1 MPKAIQS
8 EFCQRL
14 KPVGRLLE
22 DPDYNVW
29 GCSPILGPDER
40 IHVFYSK
47 WPNAAKHQGWLT
59 CCEIGHAV
67 ADRLAGPYQMLET
80 AFKGRS
86 GDWWDAMTCHNPTI
100 HKVGDQYALFY
111 MGTQDGT
118 LYTKRIGIAVAES
131 LNGPWQRSDE
141 PLLLPSANATDW
153 DSMCT
158 TNPSLLQHPNG
169 QFWLYYK
176 SWNRRAWDDDL
187 KQGIRPATSDVG
199 IRTNRQYGLA
209 IAESITGPYRKVENN
224 PIIDL
229 SIYGGNKQ
237 CEDGYVFLDTDGSF
251 KMLMRDM
258 GFYNHEYGLM
268 YASKNGIKWGKPT
281 IAFLNSHAYF
291 DEPRHGI
298 EREGRLERPQLLMK
312 DNKPIAL
319 YCALVGGRY
328 NTSSGVVLQI
338 HDDR

>member
-1 MPKAIQS
+1 MPNTDQS
-8 EFCQRL
+8 DFCRRL
-14 KPVGRLLE
+14 EPVGRILE

-29 GCSPILGPDER
+29 GCSPILGPEGE

-47 WPNAAKHQGWLT
+47 WPNAAQHQGWLT

-67 ADRLAGPYQMLET
+67 AEQLEGPYMVLEST
-80 AFKGRS
+80 IKGRG
-86 GDWWDAMTCHNPTI
+86 GDWWDAMTNHNPTI
-100 HKVGDQYALFY
+100 HKVGNQYALFY

-118 LYTKRIGIAVAES
+118 LYTKRVGVALADS
-131 LNGPWQRSDE
+131 LDGPWQRSE
-141 PLLLPSANATDW
+141 KPLLLPSSNAEDW

-158 TNPSLLQHPNG
+158 TNPSLMQHPNG

-176 SWNRRAWDDDL
+176 SWNKNDWDDDL
-187 KQGIRPATSDVG
+187 RQGIRPATSDVG

-209 IAESITGPYRKVENN
+209 IADTIAGPYRKVDDN

-229 SIYGGNKQ
+229 SVFGGNKQ
-237 CEDGYVFLDTDGSF
+237 CEDGYVFQDTDGSF

-268 YASKNGIKWGKPT
+268 YASSDGIHWGEPK
-281 IAFLNSHAYF
+281 IAYLDSHAYF
-291 DEPRHGI
+291 DEPRTGI
-298 EREGRLERPQLLMK
+298 EREGRLERPQLLWQ
-312 DNKPIAL
+312 NGKPIAL

-328 NTSSGVVLQI
+328 HTSSGAVLRI
-338 HDDR
+338 KET